1 MTLRLHII
9 RRALLGNEYA
19 LWKPITFA
27 TTIIWIKSVANQR
40 HGFANALQLFLH
52 RVDPSFRVS

>member
-1 MTLRLHII
+1 MTLKLHII
-9 RRALLGNEYA
+9 RRALLGNEYV

-27 TTIIWIKSVANQR
+27 MIIIRIKSVAYQS